1 MEKGRTAAGVR
12 PAGSGV
18 RENSDAAF
26 TGIAGYKIM
35 TGIMKHLKI
44 ELLKKV
50 TASIFI
56 LLSVS
61 SISCNKKQKT
71 EFTPEPADPD
81 SYDMSVWGNIKPG
94 PHSGF
99 GSMDVAYSKSIPPGG
114 DIAESI
120 KLHGWK
126 GERVNCMFLVW
137 SAGMAPKSAEIFSL

>member
-1 MEKGRTAAGVR
+1 
-12 PAGSGV
+12 
-18 RENSDAAF
+18 
-26 TGIAGYKIM
+26 
-35 TGIMKHLKI
+35 MKN

-61 SISCNKKQKT
+61 SISCIGKQNA
-71 EFTPEPADPD
+71 ELTPEPADPD
-81 SYDMSVWGNIKPG
+81 VYDMSVWENIKPG
-94 PHSGF
+94 LHSGF
-99 GSMDVAYSKSIPPGG
+99 GSIDVAYSKSIPPGG